1 MVFTVICLGLLG
13 YIASF
18 ILEAS
23 GEVATGAGQVVAERV
38 SKQLKNKMPKQEGT
52 IIDDSGSGMV
62 TEEQIAAEIKSRK
75 QRKKDGTF
83 SLQNSAGG
91 AKFAPWMDI
100 DEERVAQMKKD
111 REARKKQEKGQI

>member
-18 ILEAS
+18 VLEAT

-38 SKQLKNKMPKQEGT
+38 SKQLNDKTPKQKGT

-62 TEEQIAAEIKSRK
+62 TEEQIAAEIKSRN

-83 SLQNSAGG
+83 SLQSNSAGG

-100 DEERVAQMKKD
+100 DEELVEQMKAD
-111 REARKKQEKGQI
+111 RKERKKRGL